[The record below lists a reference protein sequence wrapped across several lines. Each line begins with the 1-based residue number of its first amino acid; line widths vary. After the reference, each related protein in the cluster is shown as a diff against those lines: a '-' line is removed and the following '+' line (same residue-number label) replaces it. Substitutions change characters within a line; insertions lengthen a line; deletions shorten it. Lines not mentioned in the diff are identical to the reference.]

1 MPILPPPQEGEPG
14 LGVGPQYVQEQGQA
28 EGPQDVPTLT
38 PEQVAQI
45 LAQYGLLGGGGGGG
59 GGGFGSG
66 GAPPED
72 PTVTAAKQFYFQ
84 LWGRKP
90 PERYVERFIDQGHD
104 LYDFVVWQL
113 SRPPAR
119 QQQFYRDQF
128 ARYASIAASV
138 FGRR

>member
-14 LGVGPQYVQEQGQA
+14 LGIGPQYVQSQG
-28 EGPQDVPTLT
+28 ETQDETKVPSLN
-38 PEQVAQI
+38 AADLLNI
-45 LAQYGLLGGGGGGG
+45 LAKYGLLGGGSGG
-59 GGGFGSG
+59 GGGFGGG
-66 GAPPED
+66 GAPED

-90 PERYVERFIDQGHD
+90 PQGYVERFIDRGHD

-113 SRPPAR
+113 SRPAAR
-119 QQQFYRDQF
+119 AQQYYRDQF